1 MCMSTN
7 TLMKARN
14 MRMNMSICMP
24 ISTTM
29 STNTSILT
37 MAHPRPMTMSIPE
50 IMGRMT
56 MNIRGMK
63 KNNMTMIID
72 A

>member
-1 MCMSTN
+1 
-7 TLMKARN
+7 
-14 MRMNMSICMP
+14 MRVNMSICMP
-24 ISTTM
+24 MSTTM
-29 STNTSILT
+29 STNTSISPWLI
-37 MAHPRPMTMSIPE
+37 PRPMTMSIPE